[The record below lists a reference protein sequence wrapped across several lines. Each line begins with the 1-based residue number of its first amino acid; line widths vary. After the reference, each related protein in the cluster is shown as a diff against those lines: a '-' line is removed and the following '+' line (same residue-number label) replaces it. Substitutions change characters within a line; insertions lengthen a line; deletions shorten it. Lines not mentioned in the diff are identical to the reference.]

1 MYLRF
6 RSGGNGN
13 SNARV
18 LNTILKKNTVIEEV
32 DLSFTGLDDEG
43 IEEVRRGLIITSQM
57 LSLNMSVSEYAIL
70 CYAMLC
76 YAMLSSVHHFR

>member
-1 MYLRF
+1 M
-6 RSGGNGN
+6 
-13 SNARV
+13 

-76 YAMLSSVHHFR
+76 YAMLCYAMLCYAMLCYAMLSSVHHFR